1 MTSLVQRSTAS
12 GLIAASFVGKG
23 LLPTAMFLALMVGAN
38 LPTPPLGSGSGSGR
52 IGHLH
57 PVALATPSLALG
69 CAAREALHQA
79 DVVATRLRG
88 ILPVL
93 RDNDLVPLKKPLG
106 PQRALD
112 SAVIVVGVMA
122 MRLG

>member
-38 LPTPPLGSGSGSGR
+38 LPTPPLGSGSGR

-57 PVALATPSLALG
+57 PVALAAPSLALG